1 MYLIVIL
8 LLQTDTYKTISDPT
22 LYTSMYE
29 CETAR
34 AVVNSK
40 LMLSRP
46 TESAAVFSQCTE
58 LSIKDQ
64 AVSGINL

>member
-8 LLQTDTYKTISDPT
+8 LLQSDSYKTISDPT

-40 LMLSRP
+40 LMGTRP
-46 TESAAVFSQCTE
+46 TESASVFSQCTE
-58 LSIKDQ
+58 LSIKDK
-64 AVSGINL
+64 AANDINL